1 MKRSMKLCM
10 TILAFALCVLVSTQ
24 AQELTFKTIEPPGS
38 PSSVWNNASGINN
51 QGQIVGGYLDGA
63 MIWHSYL
70 FDNGTYTELDDP
82 DDPGMGTALS
92 SINDLGQM
100 IGNSMEKAGADSTW
114 ASWGWGYGALF
125 DRGDLTRILSIP
137 NGKPFFTFGINN
149 LGQITGTYGEEDWSN
164 YWDNLGLCG
173 FLLDGDILADI
184 RPPDANATIAS
195 IVNDHG
201 QIVGDYKDV
210 SGKFHGFLYDNG
222 DYAKIDFPG
231 ASESHAFGIN
241 NRGQIVGQ
249 YSDGSGYHGFL
260 LDGDEFITIDHP
272 DGNWTRANGIND
284 HGQIVG
290 NYKGKDGLFH
300 GFMTEIALTTQA
312 ALSSRSKVSTTWA
325 RIKAE

>member
-1 MKRSMKLCM
+1 MRLYT
-10 TILAFALCVLVSTQ
+10 TILILALCILPIAQ
-24 AQELTFKTIEPPGS
+24 AQEIAFETIDPPGG
-38 PSSVWNNASGINN
+38 PSSVWNHASGINN

-82 DDPGMGTALS
+82 DNPPMGTGLT

-100 IGNSMEKAGADSTW
+100 LGNSIDKGDAGSTW
-114 ASWGWGYGALF
+114 GWAYGALF

-149 LGQITGTYGEEDWSN
+149 LGQITGTYGEEDWSD
-164 YWDNLGLCG
+164 YWANVGLCG
-173 FLLDGDILADI
+173 FLLDGDILTDI
-184 RPPDANATIAS
+184 RPPDANATVAS

-210 SGKFHGFLYDNG
+210 SGRFHGFLYDNG
-222 DYAKIDFPG
+222 DYAKIDLPG

-249 YSDGSGYHGFL
+249 YSDGSGDHGFL
-260 LDGDEFITIDHP
+260 LDGDEFITIDFP
-272 DGNWTRANGIND
+272 GTSWTRANSIND
-284 HGQIVG
+284 NEQIVG
-290 NYKGKDGLFH
+290 SYKSGDGLMH
-300 GFMTEIALTTQA
+300 GFMAEMALTNSA